1 MNQRYQ
7 NAEIRLV
14 NKQFA
19 EDELYKA
26 VSSIGSQL
34 ESEMPEFGLCPEEC
48 FVEVLELLSVIAE
61 KGEDI
66 LPETDNLW
74 LRMFNE
80 YRRFNRQVKEDE
92 IRKAVGIVFGFTVL
106 AIDSSRHPFYRRIL
120 SEQFMQVVANH
131 KFDGWSSTFERIF
144 SVPLPDGWFDAYIV
158 EESERYNV
166 ITVSAD
172 SVDSLSK
179 QKPKAVVPA
188 ETETEKNEIIGIPTG
203 AEAEENDIISKY
215 DHFVEVVNTYNFLG
229 CPAVVCLSEKQRG
242 RLVRKIVSR
251 HDNYGA
257 YAIAMLCELNYD
269 IWMKDNYAKAYPKL
283 KSLTKKAIQEH
294 WKDALSMTNLR
305 AVAGNYNVIR
315 NPNGNEDRSVYK
327 ASEYT
332 KIVHD
337 DYMSILN
344 DQQADIE
351 KPVE

>member
-61 KGEDI
+61 KGENI

-144 SVPLPDGWFDAYIV
+144 SVPLPDGWFDAFIV

-166 ITVSAD
+166 IKVFAD

-179 QKPKAVVPA
+179 QKPEAVVPA
-188 ETETEKNEIIGIPTG
+188 EAEAEENEEIGIPTG

-215 DHFVEVVNTYNFLG
+215 DHFVEVVKTYKFLE
-229 CPAVVCLSEKQRG
+229 CPAVACLNKTQRG
-242 RLVRKIVSR
+242 QLVRKIVNR
-251 HDNYGA
+251 YDNYGA
-257 YAIAMLCELNYD
+257 YAIAMLCELEYD
-269 IWMKDNYAKAYPKL
+269 KWMMDNYAKAYPKL